1 MGQGNEDMKYWML
14 SGPLGKTACMPIVCD
29 IPIRPVTDAAF
40 AETDR
45 LLMKCAYAAQNH
57 FGRLCEE
64 RVYENDVAARLRAE
78 GLREVFTQVPLT
90 VSIGT
95 FRKIYRLDL
104 VVSQSVS
111 EFKALEAFVPV
122 HEAQGLHYAALLG
135 IDRIKLLNFGAPS
148 VQGRLLA
155 TPFARIDRRE
165 VNVDQKRWV
174 AVSANCERLA
184 AHAEA
189 CLRDW
194 GGFLEVSLYHEALVE
209 FAGGESACLTRLPVT
224 RDGLNLGQH
233 CLPLHA
239 QDCGFV
245 VTALGENLGPHEREL
260 RRLLTG
266 LPLRALQWVNIHH
279 RQMQLVT
286 LTR

>member
-1 MGQGNEDMKYWML
+1 MNCWML
-14 SGPLGKTACMPIVCD
+14 GGAFAKTTAMPIACD
-29 IPIRPVTDAAF
+29 IPIRPVSDASFADTDH
-40 AETDR
+40 

-64 RVYENDVAARLRAE
+64 KVYENDVAARLRAE
-78 GLREVFTQVPLT
+78 GLREVFTQVALH

-95 FRKIYRLDL
+95 FRKSYRLDL
-104 VVSQSVS
+104 VVRESVA
-111 EFKALEAFVPV
+111 EFKALEAFVPA

-155 TPFARIDRRE
+155 TPFARIDRRD
-165 VNVDQKRWV
+165 VSVDRTRWE

-184 AHAEA
+184 GHAEA

-194 GGFLEVSLYHEALVE
+194 GGFLEVGLYHEALVE

-224 RDGLNLGQH
+224 RDRLNLGQH
-233 CLPLHA
+233 RLPLHA
-239 QDCGFV
+239 PDCGFI
-245 VTALGENLGPHEREL
+245 VTALGQGLGAHEREL
-260 RRLLTG
+260 RRLLAG

>member
-1 MGQGNEDMKYWML
+1 MKCWL
-14 SGPLGKTACMPIVCD
+14 RGGALDKTSPMPIACD
-29 IPIRPVTDAAF
+29 IPIRPVRDASF

-78 GLREVFTQVPLT
+78 GLNEVFAQVPLT
-90 VSIGT
+90 VSLGT

-104 VVSQSVS
+104 VVNQSVF
-111 EFKALEAFVPV
+111 EFKVVDGFLPA
-122 HEAQGLHYAALLG
+122 HEAQVINYAALLG

-148 VQGRLLA
+148 VQGRLMG

-165 VNVDQKRWV
+165 VSVDRSRWV
-174 AVSANCERLA
+174 AASGNCERLA
-184 AHAEA
+184 AQAEA
-189 CLRDW
+189 CLREW
-194 GGFLEVSLYHEALVE
+194 GGFLEVGLYQEALIE

-224 RDGLNLGQH
+224 RDGLDLGH
-233 CLPLHA
+233 HRLPMHA
-239 QDCGFV
+239 EDCGFV
-245 VTALGENLGPHEREL
+245 VTALGPNHGAHEREL
-260 RRLLTG
+260 RRLLAS

-279 RQMQLVT
+279 REMQLVT
-286 LTR
+286 VTR